1 MTETLEQR
9 ITRHECIG
17 GKPNLKPYVDTVGK
31 ITIGIGHNLTDN
43 GLTLAQVEDIF
54 QSDVHEAQADL
65 QRVLPWVAGLTPL
78 RQEVFVELVFNLGIM
93 GLSQFHVFL
102 NLAQAGKWDAASAD
116 LLTTKWSRQVKGRS
130 VELAHLLL

>member
-9 ITRHECIG
+9 ITRHEG
-17 GKPNLKPYVDTVGK
+17 LRLKPYVDTVGK

-54 QSDVHEAQADL
+54 QSDVHEAQQDL
-65 QRVLPWVAGLTPL
+65 QRVLPWVASLTSI
-78 RQEVFVELVFNLGIM
+78 RQEVFVELVFNLGITD
-93 GLSQFHVFL
+93 LSQFHVFL
-102 NLAQAGKWDAASAD
+102 NLAQAGNWDAASAD
-116 LLTTKWSRQVKGRS
+116 LLTTKWSRQVKSRA